1 MFVVYVCVCV
11 CVCRGDRLGVD
22 EGRLL
27 DYLGKL
33 LRGPIRQEL
42 TLLLFKMAVINIYAI
57 HHALDASMGGWR
69 NEVGGAAQVD
79 GKLR

>member
-11 CVCRGDRLGVD
+11 RGDRLGVD

-57 HHALDASMGGWR
+57 HHALDASMG
-69 NEVGGAAQVD
+69 EVGGAAQVD
-79 GKLR
+79 SKLR